1 MDLKRVVIIDYKLGN
16 LYSVHHACKHIGL
29 DVEVSS
35 DPKKILSANA
45 LVLPGVGAFAEGMKN
60 MERLG
65 LAEAVLESVEKEKP
79 LFGVC
84 LGLQML
90 FSKSNEFDACE
101 GLGIISGSVS
111 RLSPPANDNHEIKIP
126 HIGWN
131 KINALTNESSLWAD
145 SPLEP
150 CSQGEF
156 QYFVHSYVGNPKH
169 KKNILSITNYGGQEL
184 CSAVQKGN
192 HVVATQ
198 FHPEKSGEMGLKIYR
213 KWAKIHKLF

>member
-1 MDLKRVVIIDYKLGN
+1 MKRVIIIDYKLGN
-16 LYSVHHACKHIGL
+16 LYSVHHACKHVGL
-29 DVEVSS
+29 DVEISS
-35 DPKKILSANA
+35 DPKKILSADA
-45 LVLPGVGAFAEGMKN
+45 LILPGVGAFAEGMKN
-60 MERLG
+60 MEILG

-90 FSKSNEFDACE
+90 FSESDEFDQCK
-101 GLGIISGSVS
+101 GLGVINGSVS
-111 RLSPPANDNHEIKIP
+111 RLSPPNSNIKKIKIP

-131 KINALTNESSLWAD
+131 KIYAFNNESNLWGN

-156 QYFVHSYVGNPKH
+156 QYFVHSYVGNPKDN
-169 KKNILSITNYGGQEL
+169 KNILSITNYGGQEF
-184 CSAVQKGN
+184 CSAVQQGN
-192 HVVATQ
+192 HVIATQ
-198 FHPEKSGEMGLKIYR
+198 FHPEKSGEMGLKIYS